1 MRRVVVD
8 LAIEPERSFRCQ
20 KAANSLDIDIA
31 AKLAHHLEIDCEL
44 DAPYN
49 VGVIVGAS
57 GSGKTSLARQLWGAE
72 ALERT
77 LDAAKPVIDQFPD
90 EMSYEDCVRL
100 LSGVGL
106 TQVPCWIRPAWTLSN
121 GQRERAE
128 IALKMAHAPQLVVI
142 DEWTSVVDRTVGKV
156 MSHCVQKWARATQR
170 RVVLVTCHRDVLEW
184 LDPDWVIDCDKR
196 EFSDRRGLRPARTE
210 RLVFDVR
217 ECDRSTW
224 RAFSQYHYLSDKL
237 PGGLIRTFGLYHGV
251 DQIGFQCF
259 ANYYPNKFPGRAIQM
274 HSNRTVVHPDYVGF
288 RLGMWLINA
297 TSRVM
302 HDEGFDVRAKFSS
315 APVFRAMSRDSN
327 WVHYETSRRH
337 KIVKGGNM
345 TRGSSGTG
353 GFRLDVTTYSFK
365 YAPRARDDRQ
375 AARG

>member
-1 MRRVVVD
+1 VSRRVVVD
-8 LAIEPERSFRCQ
+8 LAVAAERSFRCQ

-31 AKLAHHLEIDCEL
+31 AKLAHHFEIDCEI

-57 GSGKTSLARQLWGAE
+57 GSGKTSLARQLWGDE
-72 ALERT
+72 ALART
-77 LDAAKPVIDQFPD
+77 LDGTRPVIDQFPD
-90 EMSYEDCVRL
+90 EMDYDDCVRL

-128 IALKMAHAPQLVVI
+128 IALKMARAPEHVVI

-156 MSHCVQKWARATQR
+156 MSFCVQKWARATKR

-184 LDPDWVIDCDKR
+184 LDPDWIIDCDKR
-196 EFSDRRGLRPARTE
+196 VFDDRRSLRPTRAE
-210 RLVFDVR
+210 RLTFEAR
-217 ECDRSTW
+217 ECERSTW
-224 RAFSQYHYLSDKL
+224 HAFSRYHYLSEKL
-237 PGGLIRTFGLYHGV
+237 PGGIIRTFGLYHGD

-259 ANYYPNKFPGRAIQM
+259 ANYVPNKYAGRAMQM

-288 RLGMWLINA
+288 GLGMWLINC
-297 TSRVM
+297 TSKLM
-302 HDEGFDVRAKFSS
+302 HDEGYDVRAKFSS
-315 APVFRAMSRDSN
+315 LPVFRAMSRDPN

-337 KIVKGGNM
+337 KVIAGANM
-345 TRGSSGTG
+345 VRKG

-365 YAPRARDDRQ
+365 FAPRALAELRV
-375 AARG
+375 G